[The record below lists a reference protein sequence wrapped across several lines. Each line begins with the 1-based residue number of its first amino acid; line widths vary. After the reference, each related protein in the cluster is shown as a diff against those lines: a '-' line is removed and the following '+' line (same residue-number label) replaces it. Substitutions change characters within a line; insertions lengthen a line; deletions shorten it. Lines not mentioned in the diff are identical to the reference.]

1 VKVIQPIVEGYGELA
16 AVPVLIRRLRDE
28 SRTFGLEVGRPIRR
42 KRSELVE
49 ESSLRKSV
57 RLALLQPNLAAILI
71 IFDGDDACPRE
82 LAPRLEK
89 WAQDE
94 ARPIPTAI
102 VIVQREYEAWFL
114 ATIES
119 LRGKRGIR
127 HDAERHP
134 DPESVR
140 GAKQALEDRMEA
152 DSSYSE
158 TADQAA
164 LSAAFDL
171 KAAYSRSR
179 SFRRMVRAYGLL
191 LSGAGEAIGSWPPA
205 HWIGGT

>member
-1 VKVIQPIVEGYGELA
+1 
-16 AVPVLIRRLRDE
+16 LRDE

-71 IFDGDDACPRE
+71 LFDGDDTCPRE
-82 LAPRLEK
+82 LAPKLER

-94 ARPIPTAI
+94 ARPVPTAI
-102 VIVQREYEAWFL
+102 VIAQREYEAWFL

-127 HDAERHP
+127 DDAESHP

-140 GAKQALEDRMEA
+140 GAKEALEDRMEVE
-152 DSSYSE
+152 SSYSE

-164 LSAAFDL
+164 LSAALDL
-171 KAAYSRSR
+171 QVAYSRSR

-191 LSGAGEAIGSWPPA
+191 VSAAGEPIGNWPPD
-205 HWIGGT
+205 HWVGVPE

>member
-1 VKVIQPIVEGYGELA
+1 MKVIQPIVEGYGELA
-16 AVPVLIRRLRDE
+16 TVPVLIRRLRDE
-28 SRTFGLEVGRPIRR
+28 SRAFGLEVGRPIRR

-49 ESSLRKSV
+49 EPSLRKSV

-71 IFDGDDACPRE
+71 LFDGDDACPRE

-94 ARPIPTAI
+94 AQPVPTAI
-102 VIVQREYEAWFL
+102 VIAQREYEAWFL
-114 ATIES
+114 AAIES
-119 LRGKRGIR
+119 LRGKRGVR
-127 HDAERHP
+127 DDAESHP

-140 GAKQALEDRMEA
+140 GAKEALEDRMEA

-164 LSAAFDL
+164 LSAALDL
-171 KAAYSRSR
+171 QVAYSRSR

-191 LSGAGEAIGSWPPA
+191 VSGAGEPIGNWPPDL
-205 HWIGGT
+205 WIGAS